1 MVNALSELSDEIK
14 MKVVTAYYKSLMV
27 SKYKDMSEVFEKL
40 KSIMSNEQW
49 ALIAHNN
56 DDENEAPE

>member
-1 MVNALSELSDEIK
+1 
-14 MKVVTAYYKSLMV
+14 
-27 SKYKDMSEVFEKL
+27 MSEVFEKL